1 MSGSLGT
8 SKKAAVDTEQVK
20 KRVSRRKDT
29 KDTGDI
35 KRSSRKKKD
44 IDESD
49 EEKVV
54 VDTEQVKKR
63 LSRKKKDADEEGEEV
78 EYTEK
83 NRRAIDLIQRIRSER
98 PKIVKNYKYNF
109 PSPPPGWEETFDKA
123 RPYLDRAEMEVNKK
137 MEEYQHG
144 VTYPPSKNVF
154 KAFEYTPLSD
164 VRVLILGQDPYHT
177 GEAMG
182 LAFSGKSKYPVPK
195 SLQNIYKEIKD
206 NYPEWKMPKDGDISH
221 WAKQG
226 VLLLN
231 KCLTVQKGE
240 ADSHKGIWDGFTK
253 FIVETVSL
261 TNPKC
266 IYVFWGRKAQEMKT
280 SIKSTNPLI
289 LESGHPSPFSYSR
302 YFKGN
307 QHFILI
313 NKLLVEELKKEPIA
327 W

>member
-8 SKKAAVDTEQVK
+8 SKKA
-20 KRVSRRKDT
+20 
-29 KDTGDI
+29 
-35 KRSSRKKKD
+35 
-44 IDESD
+44 
-49 EEKVV
+49 V

-63 LSRKKKDADEEGEEV
+63 LPRKKKDIKDAKDVKKKNTDESDIKEKVEV
-78 EYTEK
+78 DTDQVKKDIDESYIRDQEK
-83 NRRAIDLIQRIRSER
+83 SKKNQRAIDLILRIRSER
-98 PKIVKNYKYNF
+98 PKPVKNYKYNF
-109 PSPPPGWEETFDKA
+109 PSAPPGWKEIFDKA
-123 RPYLDRAEMEVNKK
+123 KPYLDRAEREVNKK
-137 MEEYQHG
+137 MDEYQHG
-144 VTYPPSKNVF
+144 VTYPASKDVF
-154 KAFEYTPLSD
+154 KAFEYTPLSE

-182 LAFSGKSKYPVPK
+182 LAFSGKPKYPVPK
-195 SLQNIYKEIKD
+195 SLQNIYKEIKE
-206 NYPEWKMPKDGDISH
+206 NYPEWKVPKNGDISH

-261 TNPKC
+261 TNPRC
-266 IYVFWGRKAQEMKT
+266 IYVFWGRKAQEMKS

-289 LESGHPSPFSYSR
+289 LESGHPSPFSYTR

-313 NKLLVEELKKEPIA
+313 NKLLVEELKGEPIS